1 MAAACFAAAIYSFAV
16 WGPHWKKRMTAA
28 HTWGPWILILGGPI
42 LGLIWLYFAPE
53 PRAAELAP
61 KAETA
66 VAQPASSTM
75 GFFASA
81 FARLYDTPE
90 LRRKYLFD
98 FLAPTNSRFAFYVS
112 PSDLFIFSVWDVNGE
127 QYTLEVPI
135 AADTIPLSS
144 HIFLYCELALYDRS
158 TGLRIL
164 VNGKKVAERT
174 LNFKLELGKEYW
186 KWKQATFGADVSG
199 QNNAPFKVAMTTSG
213 HTPLTDTEVALFEKR
228 FEDYLVAIDSPIQ
241 RR

>member
-1 MAAACFAAAIYSFAV
+1 MLAFTIAALAYESTCGPARNGRRMLCCGYLFLCGLGAALEKTNDGSAHVGALDFDTGRSDSGADMALF
-16 WGPHWKKRMTAA
+16 R
-28 HTWGPWILILGGPI
+28 
-42 LGLIWLYFAPE
+42 PE

-135 AADTIPLSS
+135 AADTIPLSCS
-144 HIFLYCELALYDRS
+144 YLPL
-158 TGLRIL
+158 LRI
-164 VNGKKVAERT
+164 G
-174 LNFKLELGKEYW
+174 
-186 KWKQATFGADVSG
+186 
-199 QNNAPFKVAMTTSG
+199 
-213 HTPLTDTEVALFEKR
+213 PL
-228 FEDYLVAIDSPIQ
+228 
-241 RR
+241 